1 MTTFEE
7 AIEPVKQQFMR
18 RRVAAFARKHEVE
31 NNDVE
36 VVDNTDV
43 SFMEKEFKRNN
54 NIKTRLY
61 KNMTEEQ
68 QKAWVIYY
76 NDHKDLSLR
85 VKAGADAHNN
95 STSSTVSKHKKAE
108 KVVNTADDDAPVK
121 IEKDMNLVSVE
132 PLKPAKQHK
141 KQKSESKVIKQD
153 DAHEKAPKHDK
164 TDRPTDKTLKHEK
177 ALKPDACDKTPK
189 HEKALNPDRPT
200 DRSELKKPRKIVHH
214 RNKSIS
220 EK

>member
-31 NNDVE
+31 SNDVE
-36 VVDNTDV
+36 VVDNANI
-43 SFMEKEFKRNN
+43 SIMEKEFKRNN

-85 VKAGADAHNN
+85 VKAGTDVQAN
-95 STSSTVSKHKKAE
+95 TSSSTASKHKKAE
-108 KVVNTADDDAPVK
+108 KVVKASDDNSMKA
-121 IEKDMNLVSVE
+121 EKDVNLVSIE

-153 DAHEKAPKHDK
+153 DAHEKVSKHDK
-164 TDRPTDKTLKHEK
+164 TDKRDKALEPDPIDKPLKHDKIDQPTDQ
-177 ALKPDACDKTPK
+177 
-189 HEKALNPDRPT
+189 
-200 DRSELKKPRKIVHH
+200 SELKKPRKIVHH

>member
-85 VKAGADAHNN
+85 VKAGGN
-95 STSSTVSKHKKAE
+95 SSAKSSKRPSCPPNASS
-108 KVVNTADDDAPVK
+108 A
-121 IEKDMNLVSVE
+121 LSV
-132 PLKPAKQHK
+132 AY
-141 KQKSESKVIKQD
+141 
-153 DAHEKAPKHDK
+153 
-164 TDRPTDKTLKHEK
+164 
-177 ALKPDACDKTPK
+177 
-189 HEKALNPDRPT
+189 
-200 DRSELKKPRKIVHH
+200 
-214 RNKSIS
+214 
-220 EK
+220 